1 MGKVELILIAVGL
14 AMDAFAVAVCKGLN
28 MKKFNA
34 LHAFIIALF
43 FGVFQGVMPLIGWGI
58 GISFKGYIESLDHWV
73 AFIMLAVIGVK
84 MIYETFTEE
93 ECAECKKTSILDI
106 KELVVLSVA
115 TSIDA
120 LAVGISF
127 SLFPEINIIFSA
139 SIIAIITLVVS
150 FAGAA
155 IGNKFG
161 SKYEKKAAI
170 AGGVILNLIGL
181 KILFE
186 HLLG

>member
-1 MGKVELILIAVGL
+1 MGNAELILIAVGL

-28 MKKFNA
+28 MKRFNA

-43 FGVFQGVMPLIGWGI
+43 FGIFQGIMPLIGWGI

-73 AFIMLAVIGVK
+73 AFILLGIIGVK
-84 MIYETFTEE
+84 MIYEAFAEE
-93 ECAECKKTSILDI
+93 ECTECQKTSILDM

-120 LAVGISF
+120 LAVGVSF
-127 SLFPEINIIFSA
+127 SFFPEINIIFSA
-139 SIIAIITLVVS
+139 SIIAIITIVIS

-181 KILFE
+181 KILLE
-186 HLLG
+186 HLIN